1 MSTRVVINQ
10 NIIKQIKKKAI
21 ISLEK
26 TGDYVLD
33 EVVDAQVIPFNKGTL
48 QNESTFVNKKKSS
61 QGVVS
66 IVSSEPYARRLYF
79 HPEYNFQTVNNP
91 NAKGEW
97 FDDWLEDGKYAKDI
111 QNAYAYF
118 MKQLGGY

>member
-10 NIIKQIKKKAI
+10 NIIKQIKKEAI